1 MLPDRA
7 LTLKSDDAGTV
18 PKRRAAENL
27 PTAPRA
33 QALAARRPTAPLVVI
48 GIVAIAFGLTAAQEP
63 RRTLR
68 ATTAEPA
75 FETAAGPT
83 AGNLNPLPWLDLLI
97 GHPDLVGLKP
107 APAEPPT
114 PLVKTVAVGRG
125 DTLMKVLTAA
135 GAQIEESQDAIAALA
150 RYFNP
155 RRLKLG
161 QEITL
166 TFERDDGAYRLA
178 AVNLAGSAERQVAAT
193 RTDTGFIGAE
203 TLRVL
208 ERGFART
215 TGIIDDSLY
224 SAGLEAGLSSAVLAE
239 MIQVFSYDVD
249 FQREIQS
256 GDRFEVFF
264 ERYYDDAGKAAKEGR
279 ILYAALNLRSQELRY
294 YHYEPSDGEAD
305 YFNARGQA
313 ARKGL
318 LRTPI
323 DGAKLTSR
331 FGMRNHPIL
340 GYSKMHKGV
349 DFGAVT
355 GTPIQ
360 AAGDGQVEMAGAN
373 GAYGNYVRLRHSS
386 GYATAYAHMSRIAV
400 KPGQRVRQGQVI
412 GYVGST
418 GRSTGPHLH
427 YEVLA
432 NNRQINPLSVRMPTG
447 RTLTGRELQRFQQ
460 RIDELETRIAATPV
474 RSQLASD

>member
-1 MLPDRA
+1 M
-7 LTLKSDDAGTV
+7 TI
-18 PKRRAAENL
+18 RRAAEIQ

-33 QALAARRPTAPLVVI
+33 RTLVARRPGMPLLVVGAI
-48 GIVAIAFGLTAAQEP
+48 AIAFGLAAAQEP
-63 RRTLR
+63 RRALR
-68 ATTAEPA
+68 SMPEEPRLDVAATTPS
-75 FETAAGPT
+75 
-83 AGNLNPLPWLDLLI
+83 NLNPIPWLDQLVSQ
-97 GHPDLVGLKP
+97 PDLVGFKP
-107 APAEPPT
+107 APAEPLA

-125 DTLMKVLTAA
+125 DTLMKVLTSA
-135 GAQIEESQDAIAALA
+135 GAQIEESQDAIAALT

-178 AVNLAGSAERQVAAT
+178 EVNLAGDPERQVAAT
-193 RTDTGFIGAE
+193 RTETGFIGAE

-208 ERGFART
+208 ERGFARNA
-215 TGIIDDSLY
+215 GVIDDSLY
-224 SAGLEAGLSSAVLAE
+224 AAGLEAGLPSAVLAE
-239 MIQVFSYDVD
+239 MIRVFSYDVD
-249 FQREIQS
+249 FQREIQT

-264 ERYYDDAGKAAKEGR
+264 ERYYDDLGKPAKDGR
-279 ILYAALNLRSQELRY
+279 ILYAALNLRGQELRY
-294 YHYEPSDGEAD
+294 YYYEPSDGGPD
-305 YFNARGQA
+305 YFNSRGQA
-313 ARKGL
+313 AKKGL
-318 LRTPI
+318 LRTPM

-349 DFGAVT
+349 DFGAAK

-360 AAGDGQVEMAGAN
+360 AAGDGSVEMAGAN

-447 RTLTGRELQRFQQ
+447 RTLAGRELQRFQQ
-460 RIDELETRIAATPV
+460 RIDELETRVAATPM